1 MKPCAAAVSRLMVF
15 LLVPVQVPAGN
26 NAEFGNVLPATSAGT
41 PSAGNVV
48 VSSQAKS
55 ALNEF
60 TTPPVIA
67 VGASR
72 PFIVIPVAYTS

>member
-1 MKPCAAAVSRLMVF
+1 MNPCAAPKSVLMIV

-26 NAEFGNVLPATSAGT
+26 NAELGNVLPATSGGT
-41 PSAGNVV
+41 PAAGKVV

-55 ALNEF
+55 ALKEF